1 MPPVT
6 RILPQKSRAQA
17 APAGAPEAG
26 PGSALGENQLEPG
39 VALGGIHRRSMRETR
54 RRAGRKKN
62 HGRLVSTDNALA
74 PIPMLPYFTQPQLSL
89 GPLTFHAF
97 GVLVALA
104 ILVGARMTR
113 WRARHVGLDEAAAG
127 RLVTWIVVSGFVGAH
142 LVDRLVYFPAET
154 LSAPWTLLLP
164 WHGLSSMGGFLGAI
178 AGAFIFVR
186 RAALKNAWRYVD
198 AVAYA
203 FPFAWFIGRIGCFFA
218 FDHPGKPTTFF
229 LGQRD
234 ADGLVRHNLGLEE
247 ALLAALL
254 AAGMY
259 LLGRRPRAP
268 GVLVG
273 VLAASYAVVRFS
285 LDTLRAVDVRYAG
298 WTPGQFGA
306 LALLVVG
313 LGLLL
318 RAMRL
323 GRLDGAGAAP
333 SAT

>member
-1 MPPVT
+1 
-6 RILPQKSRAQA
+6 
-17 APAGAPEAG
+17 
-26 PGSALGENQLEPG
+26 
-39 VALGGIHRRSMRETR
+39 
-54 RRAGRKKN
+54 
-62 HGRLVSTDNALA
+62 
-74 PIPMLPYFTQPQLSL
+74 
-89 GPLTFHAF
+89 
-97 GVLVALA
+97 
-104 ILVGARMTR
+104 MTR
-113 WRARHVGLDEAAAG
+113 WRARHVGLDEAVAG

-154 LSAPWTLLLP
+154 LSAPWTRFLP

-178 AGAFIFVR
+178 AGALIFVR
-186 RAALKNAWRYVD
+186 RAALKNAWRYID

-218 FDHPGKPTTFF
+218 FDHPGRPTTFF
-229 LGQRD
+229 LGQRY

-268 GVLVG
+268 GLLVG
-273 VLAASYAVVRFS
+273 VLAVSYAVVRFA

-313 LGLLL
+313 LGVLL

-333 SAT
+333 WAT